1 MCIHPTPADY
11 HCCCTHFSSVF
22 VKVVNSI
29 SELNLI
35 IFITGQFCSSVLG
48 LTGTSSLSKGQ
59 YPVQLTLGPL
69 CLWQCFVSESVS
81 FRLLSPKRKYLW
93 VIKMSTNHF
102 PPFLFTSISVL
113 KKHCWQKVIN
123 SYGRIFIFTDVDY
136 WLLDVTFKDCW
147 NVQVKARK
155 QRVRLA
161 DWSWKGFD
169 CLTEPPPALS
179 TLYHSW
185 LLTMYVTQWCAS
197 LVTTATIL
205 LPPKSPG
212 FGSATR
218 VSTTLCSCKHM
229 QLLGKDG
236 VSKTDEF
243 SEKFQKGGGSFS
255 IQKFMLQNLDL

>member
-1 MCIHPTPADY
+1 M
-11 HCCCTHFSSVF
+11 
-22 VKVVNSI
+22 
-29 SELNLI
+29 
-35 IFITGQFCSSVLG
+35 FCF
-48 LTGTSSLSKGQ
+48 
-59 YPVQLTLGPL
+59 
-69 CLWQCFVSESVS
+69 WERS

-113 KKHCWQKVIN
+113 KKHCWQKIIN

-147 NVQVKARK
+147 QGSQNVHVKARK

-197 LVTTATIL
+197 LVTTATIF

-243 SEKFQKGGGSFS
+243 SEKFQKGGGG
-255 IQKFMLQNLDL
+255 

>member
-1 MCIHPTPADY
+1 MFCFWERF
-11 HCCCTHFSSVF
+11 FS
-22 VKVVNSI
+22 
-29 SELNLI
+29 
-35 IFITGQFCSSVLG
+35 
-48 LTGTSSLSKGQ
+48 LTFPQKKISLSDQNEHKSLPPFSF
-59 YPVQLTLGPL
+59 YLYICIKETLLTKSYQQ
-69 CLWQCFVSESVS
+69 LWQN
-81 FRLLSPKRKYLW
+81 L
-93 VIKMSTNHF
+93 HF
-102 PPFLFTSISVL
+102 
-113 KKHCWQKVIN
+113 H
-123 SYGRIFIFTDVDY
+123 RRDY

-243 SEKFQKGGGSFS
+243 SEKFPNGGGSFP
-255 IQKFMLQNLDL
+255 IQKFMLQILDLK